1 MQIESRWLFP
11 CEPQHI
17 WPHFLHARM
26 DDTRPLLFRLGVPKP
41 ISCKVLEGVAA
52 VGNTRQCTTDRGTID
67 QRILIL
73 QPNARLRYQMQ
84 KSTVWCA
91 GWVGTLVDTFELR
104 AIPGQGTEVRRTTQ
118 FEAAGALRWAKQLGL
133 WAGLRQAH
141 AYASRNW
148 RRLALQAQAKE
159 AQNPAEAMPGASQ
172 ARG

>member
-11 CEPQHI
+11 YEPRHI

-41 ISCKVLEGVAA
+41 ISCKVLEGVPA
-52 VGNTRQCTTDRGTID
+52 VGHTRQCTTDRGTID

-73 QPNARLRYQMQ
+73 QPDQRLRYQMQ
-84 KSTVWCA
+84 HSTVWCA
-91 GWVGTLVDTFELR
+91 DWVGSLVDTFELR
-104 AIPGQGTEVRRTTQ
+104 PVPGQGTEVRRVTQ
-118 FEAAGALRWAKQLGL
+118 FEAAGALRWAKRLGL

-148 RRLALQAQAKE
+148 RRLAA
-159 AQNPAEAMPGASQ
+159 ASQ
-172 ARG
+172 AAENR

>member
-11 CEPQHI
+11 CEPHHI

-26 DDTRPLLFRLGVPKP
+26 DDSRPLLFRLGVPKP

-73 QPNARLRYQMQ
+73 QPDERLRYQMQ

-91 GWVGTLVDTFELR
+91 DWVGLLVDTFELR
-104 AIPGQGTEVRRTTQ
+104 EVPGRGTEVRRTTQ
-118 FEAAGALRWAKQLGL
+118 FEAAGNLRWAKRLGL

-148 RRLALQAQAKE
+148 RRLAMQAQLAE
-159 AQNPAEAMPGASQ
+159 AQ
-172 ARG
+172 ARLNGVPMR

>member
-1 MQIESRWLFP
+1 M
-11 CEPQHI
+11 
-17 WPHFLHARM
+17 
-26 DDTRPLLFRLGVPKP
+26 PKP

-73 QPNARLRYQMQ
+73 QPDERLRYQMQ

-91 GWVGTLVDTFELR
+91 DWVGLLVDTFELR
-104 AIPGQGTEVRRTTQ
+104 EVPGRGTEVRRTTQ
-118 FEAAGALRWAKQLGL
+118 FEAAGNLRWAKGLGL

-148 RRLALQAQAKE
+148 RRLAMQAQLAE
-159 AQNPAEAMPGASQ
+159 AQ
-172 ARG
+172 ARLNGVPMR